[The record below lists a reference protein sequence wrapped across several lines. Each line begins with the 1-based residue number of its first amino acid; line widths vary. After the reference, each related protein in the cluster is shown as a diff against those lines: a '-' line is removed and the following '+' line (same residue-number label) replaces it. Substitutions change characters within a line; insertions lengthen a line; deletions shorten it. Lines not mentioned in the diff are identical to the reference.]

1 MKRDKIVTRLY
12 IETILAIDLIPSYSF
27 TLFNPCGSGHADSRT
42 QSEVPI
48 EYSKRDYSS
57 GDPLSGVSR
66 LFNPSKVKKSNFDSL
81 KQASLQHIDAAGDS
95 VGHDPASGRSAGLF
109 HVDPE
114 NTYGDPDPTAEEIR
128 ISAIQRRLEE
138 NAGKLSVQIRSFF
151 NIPGHI

>member
-27 TLFNPCGSGHADSRT
+27 TLFNPCGSGHVHGHTDSQT
-42 QSEVPI
+42 QSEVLV
-48 EYSKRDYSS
+48 EYSKRDHSS

-66 LFNPSKVKKSNFDSL
+66 LFNPSKVKKNNFDSL
-81 KQASLQHIDAAGDS
+81 KQTSLQNIDAAGDS
-95 VGHDPASGRSAGLF
+95 VGHDPASGRSADLF

-138 NAGKLSVQIRSFF
+138 NAGKLSVRIYC
-151 NIPGHI
+151 N